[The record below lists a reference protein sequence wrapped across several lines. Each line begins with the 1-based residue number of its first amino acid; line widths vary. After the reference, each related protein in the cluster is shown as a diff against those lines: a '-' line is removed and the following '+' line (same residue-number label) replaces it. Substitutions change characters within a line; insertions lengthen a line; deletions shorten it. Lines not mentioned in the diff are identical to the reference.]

1 MTKEIN
7 HLTFG
12 MAVSGKNTYERNF
25 FQHQLCLF
33 SPGDDHLQIWHYVI
47 FT

>member
-12 MAVSGKNTYERNF
+12 MAVSGKNVNQVNF
-25 FQHQLCLF
+25 FNTNSACLV
-33 SPGDDHLQIWHYVI
+33 QAMATCKKWHHEI